1 MERRLAAVLI
11 SDVVDYTKRMEEDTE
26 GTVAAWSEARD
37 TVLKPKVAERE
48 GRIVKFTGDG
58 FLAEFNTVQTALEC
72 AIDLQNNLADSTLE
86 FRMAVNLGDIID
98 DGEDIHGEGINI
110 AARLEGLAE
119 PGGICIS
126 GDVYNQVKNRVDA
139 EYEDIGLQE
148 VKNVA
153 EPVKA
158 HMVRFKNNISN
169 GSLNENANKSDMA
182 SIAVLPLNNM
192 SGDTEQE
199 YFSDG
204 MTEDLITTLSRIKF
218 LRVIARNSTFA
229 YKGSSPDI
237 RSVAQQLGVRYVL
250 EGSVR
255 KAGDRIRINVQLL
268 EGETGGHLWA
278 EKYDRGLEDIFEVQD
293 EVVNTVTKEIFPHL
307 ARAEVNRAQKLSTEL
322 LGAWESNWKAMW
334 HFNRHQDTDFKH
346 AVYWANKATEIDPN
360 LAIAWSTK
368 AVAGSTGRLFG
379 VIKTDEDYVEMAKK
393 GVSLDASDP
402 LCHAF
407 LAETYMHVGNFTAA
421 IDEYE
426 VALKLNPNNHVAVFG
441 MGWARVWAGEFLEG
455 RRILEESIKL
465 SPMDPLNGRKN
476 VGISISFIGEGDF
489 RKARQSIEKAL
500 TMPVQWPAKLF
511 EISILALDGK
521 LEEAKK
527 LAGIFT
533 NQHPNI
539 TIKDY
544 ESIFPFKRKINKTII
559 EGMRIGGVP
568 G

>member
-37 TVLKPKVAERE
+37 TVLKPKVEERE

-158 HMVRFKNNISN
+158 YLVRFENNISN

-204 MTEDLITTLSRIKF
+204 MTEDLITALSRIKF

-307 ARAEVNRAQKLSTEL
+307 ARAEVSRAQKLSTEL

-368 AVAGSTGRLFG
+368 AVAGSTGKLFG

-407 LAETYMHVGNFTAA
+407 LAETYMHVGNFAAA

>member
-37 TVLKPKVAERE
+37 TVLKPKVEERE

-158 HMVRFKNNISN
+158 YLVRFENNISN

-204 MTEDLITTLSRIKF
+204 MTEDLITALSRIKF

-307 ARAEVNRAQKLSTEL
+307 ARAEVSRAQKLSTEL

-368 AVAGSTGRLFG
+368 AVAGSTGKLFG

>member
-158 HMVRFKNNISN
+158 YLVRFENNISN
-169 GSLNENANKSDMA
+169 GSVNENANKSDMA

-204 MTEDLITTLSRIKF
+204 MTEDLITALSRIKF

-521 LEEAKK
+521 LQEAKK

-568 G
+568 E

>member
-158 HMVRFKNNISN
+158 YLVRFENNISN

-204 MTEDLITTLSRIKF
+204 MTEDLITALSRIKF

-307 ARAEVNRAQKLSTEL
+307 ARAEVSRAQKLSTEL

-368 AVAGSTGRLFG
+368 AVAGSTGKLFG

-407 LAETYMHVGNFTAA
+407 LAETYMHVGNFAAA

>member
-158 HMVRFKNNISN
+158 HMVRFENNISN
-169 GSLNENANKSDMA
+169 GSVNENANKSDMA

-204 MTEDLITTLSRIKF
+204 MTEDLITALSRIKF

-307 ARAEVNRAQKLSTEL
+307 ARAEVNRAQKISTEL

-334 HFNRHQDTDFKH
+334 HFNRHQDTDFEE

>member
-204 MTEDLITTLSRIKF
+204 MTEDLITALSRIKF

>member
-334 HFNRHQDTDFKH
+334 HFNRPVSYTHLTL
-346 AVYWANKATEIDPN
+346 P
-360 LAIAWSTK
+360 TK
-368 AVAGSTGRLFG
+368 A
-379 VIKTDEDYVEMAKK
+379 
-393 GVSLDASDP
+393 
-402 LCHAF
+402 
-407 LAETYMHVGNFTAA
+407 
-421 IDEYE
+421 
-426 VALKLNPNNHVAVFG
+426 
-441 MGWARVWAGEFLEG
+441 
-455 RRILEESIKL
+455 
-465 SPMDPLNGRKN
+465 
-476 VGISISFIGEGDF
+476 
-489 RKARQSIEKAL
+489 
-500 TMPVQWPAKLF
+500 
-511 EISILALDGK
+511 
-521 LEEAKK
+521 
-527 LAGIFT
+527 
-533 NQHPNI
+533 
-539 TIKDY
+539 
-544 ESIFPFKRKINKTII
+544 
-559 EGMRIGGVP
+559 
-568 G
+568 

>member
-158 HMVRFKNNISN
+158 HMVRFENNISN
-169 GSLNENANKSDMA
+169 GSVNENANKSDMA

-204 MTEDLITTLSRIKF
+204 MTEDLITALSRIKF
-218 LRVIARNSTFA
+218 LRVIARNSSFA

-307 ARAEVNRAQKLSTEL
+307 ARAEVNRAQKISTEL

-334 HFNRHQDTDFKH
+334 HFNRHQDTDFEQ

-489 RKARQSIEKAL
+489 KKARQFIEKAL

-568 G
+568 E

>member
-204 MTEDLITTLSRIKF
+204 MTEDLITALSRIKF

-368 AVAGSTGRLFG
+368 AVAGSTGKLFG

>member
-37 TVLKPKVAERE
+37 TVLKPKVEERE

-158 HMVRFKNNISN
+158 YLVRFENNISN

-204 MTEDLITTLSRIKF
+204 MTEDLITALSRIKF

-368 AVAGSTGRLFG
+368 AVAGSTGKLFG

-441 MGWARVWAGEFLEG
+441 MGWARVWAGEFLEC

>member
-37 TVLKPKVAERE
+37 TVLKPKVEERE

-158 HMVRFKNNISN
+158 YLVRFENNISN

-204 MTEDLITTLSRIKF
+204 MTEDLITALSRIKF

-368 AVAGSTGRLFG
+368 AVAGSTGKLFG

>member
-158 HMVRFKNNISN
+158 YLVRFENNISN

-204 MTEDLITTLSRIKF
+204 MTEDLITALSRIKF

>member
-204 MTEDLITTLSRIKF
+204 MTEDLITALSRIKF

-268 EGETGGHLWA
+268 EGDTGGHLWA

>member
-204 MTEDLITTLSRIKF
+204 MTEDLITALSRIKF

-307 ARAEVNRAQKLSTEL
+307 ARAEVSRAQKLSTEL

>member
-1 MERRLAAVLI
+1 M
-11 SDVVDYTKRMEEDTE
+11 
-26 GTVAAWSEARD
+26 
-37 TVLKPKVAERE
+37 
-48 GRIVKFTGDG
+48 
-58 FLAEFNTVQTALEC
+58 
-72 AIDLQNNLADSTLE
+72 
-86 FRMAVNLGDIID
+86 
-98 DGEDIHGEGINI
+98 DIHGEGINI

-169 GSLNENANKSDMA
+169 ESLNENANKSDMA

-192 SGDTEQE
+192 SGDTELE

-204 MTEDLITTLSRIKF
+204 MTEDLITALSRIKF

>member
-204 MTEDLITTLSRIKF
+204 MTEDLITVLSRIIF